1 MAVMGIKQALHH
13 PRIEALLGFQVR
25 VVLNTDRLPFRLR
38 LLLELYLDAVYSLP
52 VRARLL
58 DPGLGGSRRNY
69 ELGMH
74 RATSPSHFTLGMHR
88 ERAKCRRFKTPGV

>member
-1 MAVMGIKQALHH
+1 LQH
-13 PRIEALLGFQVR
+13 PQIESFLGFQVR

-69 ELGMH
+69 ELD
-74 RATSPSHFTLGMHR
+74 MHR
-88 ERAKCRRFKTPGV
+88 ERAKCKRFKSPGV